1 MLTRNQ
7 QILSGLLVI
16 QLILAA
22 VLLWPRGAETAESE
36 PLFPELEAEDVETL
50 AISDNEGNQVEL
62 TRQDDGWVLASG
74 GDYPA
79 DGETIEPALEQLAG
93 LQTGRLVAQ
102 TETSQ
107 SQLQVAPDEFQREVV
122 MTTGD
127 GDEHILYLGSS
138 PNAQSTHV
146 RRAGDTA
153 VYLAFDLNTFE
164 ISAQASNWIDTAY
177 VNVDA
182 AAVQEV
188 TLENENGTF
197 TFVRGE
203 DGAWTLADLAE
214 DETFNE
220 TAFTGIL
227 NRVASLRLQ
236 RPLSTSP
243 SPEYGLDD
251 PSATLTLAIS
261 EENSSR
267 TATLRVGAQ
276 RDDGSYVVKWS
287 DADYF
292 VTVNA
297 FSVEGLVNN
306 GRDAFLQ
313 IPPTPTPGS
322 DGG

>member
-1 MLTRNQ
+1 MLTRTQ

-16 QLILAA
+16 QLVLAA

-36 PLFPELEAEDVETL
+36 PIFPELAAEDVETL
-50 AISDNEGNQVEL
+50 AIRDNEGNQVEL
-62 TRQDDGWVLASG
+62 TRQDDGWALASG

-79 DGETIEPALEQLAG
+79 NGEAIEPVLEELTG

-102 TETSQ
+102 TEASQ
-107 SQLQVAPDEFQREVV
+107 SQLQVAPDDFRREVV
-122 MTTGD
+122 MTSGD
-127 GDEHILYLGSS
+127 GEEHILYLGNS

-153 VYLAFDLNTFE
+153 VYLAFDLNVFE
-164 ISAQASNWIDTAY
+164 VSATAGSWIDTAY

-182 AAVQEV
+182 AAVQEA
-188 TLENENGTF
+188 TLENENGAL

-214 DETFNE
+214 DETFNQA
-220 TAFTGIL
+220 AFSGLLNQITG
-227 NRVASLRLQ
+227 LRLQ

-243 SPEYGLDD
+243 SPDYGLEN
-251 PSATLTLAIS
+251 PSATLTLAIN

-267 TATLRVGAQ
+267 TETLRVGAA
-276 RDDGSYVVKWS
+276 REDGSYVVKWS
-287 DADYF
+287 GADYF

-313 IPPTPTPGS
+313 IPPTPTPEG
-322 DGG
+322 